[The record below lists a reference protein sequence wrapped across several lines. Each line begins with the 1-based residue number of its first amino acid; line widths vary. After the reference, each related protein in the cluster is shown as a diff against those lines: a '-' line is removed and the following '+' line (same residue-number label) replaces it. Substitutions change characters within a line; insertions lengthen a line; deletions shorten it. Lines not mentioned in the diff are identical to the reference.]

1 MTQPT
6 WTTPAGKLASVNER
20 EAYTKTLEAT
30 VTGQVPGAFATK
42 IGRLRYTLIAG
53 ELPPGLHLA
62 TNGIIDGV
70 PFEVANRK
78 IYKFVVR
85 VEDLGFNPPAINDR
99 TFTIEIVGADAPIF
113 STSAG
118 QLDLSDS
125 STTQTK
131 TKWVVDGTEVNYQIL
146 ATDTD
151 TATGQTLEYDIIEG
165 SLPTGLTMSET
176 GYISGIVQLAED
188 EKFGPRG
195 GYSHYGFASAPTGWD
210 PTVNTKSKS
219 VNYEFKI
226 RVTDGT
232 SVTTQINNIFVVT
245 ADWWRIDNTAITID
259 ATTYAGSEITIDL
272 SAFRR
277 PIFTTP
283 TDLGAYRHDNAIVI
297 RIDVSDFDP
306 LQADLTYSIVGGALP
321 TGLSMDTS
329 NGEIYGTLPVQAA
342 VTKEHSFTI
351 RANRVVGTGM
361 NVFTDKLFTMSVYG
375 EIDVGVA
382 FVTESELGTVNAG
395 EPSLKKLE
403 ATAAGTNRILRFTVI
418 DGQLPKGLTLSPH
431 GNIIGIPEITDYT
444 TIDDNVSTYDSNT
457 TSFDREYTF
466 NVEVSDQYKALSTT
480 REFTLRVKLPYNYNY
495 ASLKGHGTSLPDK
508 NVFYQLAQDPNI
520 NATDYIFRA
529 EDPNFGFKTNPE
541 MLLIS
546 GLKPNTLKAFQNQ
559 IEQNHGPKTL
569 YFGDVKTAVAKEDG
583 VTQYEV
589 VYIEMKD
596 PMVNNLGK
604 AVAKEITLRE
614 DVAKPLLGPAGDDVY
629 ITADAEEYNV
639 TTTDGLSFSISGSK
653 VRFANELTA
662 DLGTVAKLFPNAV
675 ANMRDRM
682 KELGQKEWVHLPL
695 WMRTPQADTGAPL
708 GYQMAM
714 VIAYCKP
721 GQSGLVAS
729 RIKNKQIDFKKINFT
744 IDRYVIGSAGIT
756 DPEGFVGDGNTKS
769 FVMNHI
775 INSEDVEIR
784 IDDAVVAEATVDNLG
799 IYAGNQTYSVDIHPG
814 SGVLKTPYEVT
825 ADNSETPSYLS
836 ADTTIRSADLE
847 NPYVLTHDLVNKKTT
862 ITFSSAPQDKSK
874 ISVSYKGDKYLVF
887 QNKGI

>member
-20 EAYTKTLEAT
+20 ESYTKTLQAAVE
-30 VTGQVPGAFATK
+30 GQVPGAFATS
-42 IGRLRYTLIAG
+42 IGRLKYTLIAG
-53 ELPPGLHLA
+53 ELPPGLHLS

-85 VEDLGFNPPAINDR
+85 VEDIGFNPPTINDR

-125 STTQTK
+125 TTTQTK
-131 TKWVVDGTEVNYQIL
+131 TKWVVDGTEVTYQIL

-151 TATGQTLEYDIIEG
+151 TATGQSLQYDIVEG
-165 SLPTGLTMSET
+165 SLPTGLTMSAT
-176 GYISGIVQLAED
+176 GYISGIVLLAED

-259 ATTYAGSEITIDL
+259 ATTYAGSEVTIDL

-277 PIFTTP
+277 PIFTTSSN
-283 TDLGAYRHDNAIVI
+283 LGAYRHDNAIVI
-297 RIDVSDFDP
+297 QVDVSDFDP
-306 LQADLTYSIVGGALP
+306 LQADLTYSIVEGALP
-321 TGLSMDTS
+321 TGLSMDTT

-342 VTKEHSFTI
+342 VTTEHSFTI

-361 NVFTDKLFTMSVYG
+361 NVFTDKQFKMSVYG

-382 FVTESELGTVNAG
+382 FITEGELGTVNAG
-395 EPSLKKLE
+395 EPSLKRLQ

-418 DGQLPKGLTLSPH
+418 DGQLPPGLTLSPH
-431 GNIIGIPEITDYT
+431 GTIIGIPEITDYT
-444 TIDDNVSTYDSNT
+444 TIDNNVSTYDTNS
-457 TSFDREYTF
+457 TSFDRQYTF

-480 REFTLRVKLPYNYNY
+480 RQFTLRVKLPYNYNY
-495 ASLKGHGTSLPDK
+495 SSLKGHGTSTPDK

-520 NATDYIFRA
+520 NDTDYIFRS
-529 EDPNFGFKTNPE
+529 EDPNFGIKDNPE
-541 MLLIS
+541 MLLVS
-546 GLKPNTLKAFQNQ
+546 GLKPNTLKALQTQ

-569 YFGDVKTAVAKEDG
+569 YFGDVKTAVAKENG

-596 PMVNNLGK
+596 PMVNNLNK

-614 DVAKPLLGPAGDDVY
+614 DLNKPMLGPVGDDSH
-629 ITADAEEYNV
+629 ITADSEEYNV
-639 TTTDGLSFSISGSK
+639 TTSDGLSFSVSGSK
-653 VRFANELTA
+653 VRYANELTA

-682 KELGQKEWVHLPL
+682 KDLGEKEWVHLPL
-695 WMRTPQADTGAPL
+695 WMRTPQTGTGAPL

-714 VIAYCKP
+714 VIAYCQP

-729 RIKNKQIDFKKINFT
+729 RIKSKNIDFKKISFT
-744 IDRYVIGSAGIT
+744 IDRYIVGSAGIT
-756 DPEGFVGDGNTKS
+756 DPEGFVGNGSTKS

-799 IYAGNQTYSVDIHPG
+799 IYAGNNTYSVDIHPG
-814 SGVLKTPYEVT
+814 SGVLTTPYEVT
-825 ADNSETPSYLS
+825 ADNSEAPTYLS

-847 NPYVLTHDLVNKKTT
+847 NPYVLSHDLVNKKTT
-862 ITFSSAPQDKSK
+862 ITFSTAPQDKSK
-874 ISVSYKGDKYLVF
+874 ISVNYKGDKYLVF